1 MTATQSPPE
10 PAPDRVRLAGCP
22 LAGTP
27 DVGLTAQ
34 DATTALG
41 VPTRRRAS
49 SGGIPVAT
57 SMWRDAQTVRTY
69 GPAVAKALALRV
81 AGKARSRLTGRHC
94 RKFMQLTDF
103 DPFDPAIA
111 ADPYPHYRELLAG
124 ERVQYNPKRDV
135 YILSR
140 YADVREA
147 ARNHDTLSSA
157 RGVTFSRGWLPFL
170 PTSDPPAHTRM
181 RKQLAP
187 GMARGALETW
197 RPMVDQLARELV
209 GGLLTQTPA
218 DVVSTVAAPMPM
230 RAITSV
236 LGVDGPDEAAFC
248 RLSNQAVRIT
258 DVALSASGLISLVQG
273 FAGFRRLRALFTH
286 RRDNG
291 LLRECTV
298 LGKLATHAEQGRL
311 SDDELFFF
319 AVLLLVA
326 GYESTAHMISTL
338 FLTLADYPDQLTL
351 LAQQPDLI
359 PSAIEEHLRFISPIQ
374 NICRTTRVDYS
385 VGQAVIPAGSLVLLA
400 WGAANRDPRL
410 SRRPQPGRASRVRLR
425 HPPVSGDPAGAHGGS
440 GDLARDRRQYRPNRG
455 GRAADVDDKRQPSR
469 LDPVTG
475 RRYPPRRTMKALRSS
490 SRLSRWREWAAPLW
504 VGCNFSAWMRLLIR
518 NRFAVHHS
526 RWHFAVLYT
535 FLSMVNSCLGLWQKI
550 VFGRRVAETVIAD
563 PPIFIVGHWR
573 TGTTLLHE
581 LLVVDDRHTGPTGY
595 ECLAPHHFLLTEWF
609 APYVEFLVSKH
620 RAMGNMDLSLH
631 HPQEDEF
638 VWCMQGLPSPY
649 LTIAFPN
656 RPPQYEE
663 YLDLEQVAP
672 RELEI
677 WKRTLFRFVQ
687 QVYFRRRKTVIL
699 KNPTHSFRIKVLLE
713 VFPQA
718 KFIHIVRDPY
728 VVYPSTIHLH
738 KALYRIHGLQQ
749 PTFDGLDDK
758 VVSTYVDLYR
768 KLDEG
773 RELVDPTRFY
783 ELRYEDL
790 IGDPEGQLRRLY
802 QHLGL
807 GDFECYLPR
816 LRQYLADHA
825 DYKTNSY
832 QLTVEQRAI
841 VDEHWGEII
850 DRYGYDRHTPE
861 PARLRPAVGG

>member
-1 MTATQSPPE
+1 
-10 PAPDRVRLAGCP
+10 
-22 LAGTP
+22 
-27 DVGLTAQ
+27 
-34 DATTALG
+34 
-41 VPTRRRAS
+41 
-49 SGGIPVAT
+49 
-57 SMWRDAQTVRTY
+57 
-69 GPAVAKALALRV
+69 
-81 AGKARSRLTGRHC
+81 
-94 RKFMQLTDF
+94 
-103 DPFDPAIA
+103 
-111 ADPYPHYRELLAG
+111 
-124 ERVQYNPKRDV
+124 
-135 YILSR
+135 
-140 YADVREA
+140 
-147 ARNHDTLSSA
+147 
-157 RGVTFSRGWLPFL
+157 
-170 PTSDPPAHTRM
+170 
-181 RKQLAP
+181 
-187 GMARGALETW
+187 
-197 RPMVDQLARELV
+197 
-209 GGLLTQTPA
+209 
-218 DVVSTVAAPMPM
+218 
-230 RAITSV
+230 
-236 LGVDGPDEAAFC
+236 
-248 RLSNQAVRIT
+248 
-258 DVALSASGLISLVQG
+258 
-273 FAGFRRLRALFTH
+273 
-286 RRDNG
+286 
-291 LLRECTV
+291 
-298 LGKLATHAEQGRL
+298 
-311 SDDELFFF
+311 
-319 AVLLLVA
+319 
-326 GYESTAHMISTL
+326 
-338 FLTLADYPDQLTL
+338 
-351 LAQQPDLI
+351 
-359 PSAIEEHLRFISPIQ
+359 
-374 NICRTTRVDYS
+374 
-385 VGQAVIPAGSLVLLA
+385 
-400 WGAANRDPRL
+400 
-410 SRRPQPGRASRVRLR
+410 
-425 HPPVSGDPAGAHGGS
+425 
-440 GDLARDRRQYRPNRG
+440 
-455 GRAADVDDKRQPSR
+455 
-469 LDPVTG
+469 
-475 RRYPPRRTMKALRSS
+475 
-490 SRLSRWREWAAPLW
+490 
-504 VGCNFSAWMRLLIR
+504 MRLLIR

-620 RAMGNMDLSLH
+620 RAMDNMDLSLH

-807 GDFECYLPR
+807 GDFECYLPP

>member
-1 MTATQSPPE
+1 
-10 PAPDRVRLAGCP
+10 
-22 LAGTP
+22 
-27 DVGLTAQ
+27 
-34 DATTALG
+34 
-41 VPTRRRAS
+41 
-49 SGGIPVAT
+49 
-57 SMWRDAQTVRTY
+57 
-69 GPAVAKALALRV
+69 
-81 AGKARSRLTGRHC
+81 
-94 RKFMQLTDF
+94 
-103 DPFDPAIA
+103 
-111 ADPYPHYRELLAG
+111 
-124 ERVQYNPKRDV
+124 
-135 YILSR
+135 
-140 YADVREA
+140 
-147 ARNHDTLSSA
+147 
-157 RGVTFSRGWLPFL
+157 
-170 PTSDPPAHTRM
+170 
-181 RKQLAP
+181 
-187 GMARGALETW
+187 
-197 RPMVDQLARELV
+197 
-209 GGLLTQTPA
+209 
-218 DVVSTVAAPMPM
+218 
-230 RAITSV
+230 
-236 LGVDGPDEAAFC
+236 
-248 RLSNQAVRIT
+248 
-258 DVALSASGLISLVQG
+258 
-273 FAGFRRLRALFTH
+273 
-286 RRDNG
+286 
-291 LLRECTV
+291 
-298 LGKLATHAEQGRL
+298 
-311 SDDELFFF
+311 
-319 AVLLLVA
+319 
-326 GYESTAHMISTL
+326 
-338 FLTLADYPDQLTL
+338 
-351 LAQQPDLI
+351 
-359 PSAIEEHLRFISPIQ
+359 
-374 NICRTTRVDYS
+374 
-385 VGQAVIPAGSLVLLA
+385 
-400 WGAANRDPRL
+400 
-410 SRRPQPGRASRVRLR
+410 
-425 HPPVSGDPAGAHGGS
+425 
-440 GDLARDRRQYRPNRG
+440 
-455 GRAADVDDKRQPSR
+455 
-469 LDPVTG
+469 
-475 RRYPPRRTMKALRSS
+475 MKALRSS

-620 RAMGNMDLSLH
+620 RAMDNMDLSLH

-802 QHLGL
+802 
-807 GDFECYLPR
+807 
-816 LRQYLADHA
+816 
-825 DYKTNSY
+825 
-832 QLTVEQRAI
+832 
-841 VDEHWGEII
+841 
-850 DRYGYDRHTPE
+850 
-861 PARLRPAVGG
+861 